1 MDALS
6 STSQDEPLRDFHTP
20 VEATPNPM
28 DAVMKELAD
37 LRKVNQNLNERLDR
51 VLHLRAK
58 KKLFDERKRTPVDP
72 NCSVSIIWKDIF
84 AV

>member
-6 STSQDEPLRDFHTP
+6 STSQDEPLRDSHTP
-20 VEATPNPM
+20 VEATPNPI
-28 DAVMKELAD
+28 AMKALAD
-37 LRKVNQNLNERLDR
+37 LRKVNQKLKERFDR